1 MILIVESGSTKTDWI
16 ALDNQGNKVFSTQ
29 TLGLNPQSMSN
40 EILNER
46 IKNNYDIYKNRENV
60 AKIFFYGAGLGVKST
75 KERILKVFKLIFINS
90 EFDIKEDTYAA
101 VYSVSD
107 LGKPSIVNIIGTG
120 SNCTYFDGKEI
131 FQKVH
136 SLGYVLMDYASGNY
150 YGKYL
155 IRAYYFN
162 KMPKR
167 LREEFTEK
175 FDLSA
180 NTIKENLYRKEN
192 PNTYLASFAK
202 FIINNKSDSYFKDII
217 EKGLRRFIDYQIM
230 QYDNYK
236 SVDIHYVGSIA
247 YHLKEEITK
256 VGNEY
261 GLKTSKFVKKPIEGL
276 VNYHKN
282 LLISD

>member
-16 ALDNQGNKVFSTQ
+16 ALDNQGNTVFSTQ

-60 AKIFFYGAGLGVKST
+60 DKIFFYGAGLGVKST

-107 LGKPSIVNIIGTG
+107 PGKPSIVNIIGTG

-136 SLGYVLMDYASGNY
+136 SLGYVVMDYASGNY

-167 LREEFTEK
+167 LREEFTKK

-247 YHLKEEITK
+247 YCLKEEITK

-261 GLKTSKFVKKPIEGL
+261 GLKTSKFVKKPIVGL

>member
-1 MILIVESGSTKTDWI
+1 MILIVDSGSTKTDWI
-16 ALDNQGNKVFSTQ
+16 AIDNQGNEVFETQ
-29 TLGLNPQSMSN
+29 TRGLNPTMLSN

-46 IKNNYDIYKNRENV
+46 IRNNFDIYNNRDKVE
-60 AKIFFYGAGLGVKST
+60 KIYFYSAGLGVHST
-75 KERILKVFKLIFINS
+75 KQRILKVFKTIFKNS
-90 EFDIKEDTYAA
+90 DYDVKEDTYAA
-101 VYSVSD
+101 VYSVVD
-107 LGKPSIVNIIGTG
+107 KGVPAIVNIIGTG
-120 SNCTYFDGKEI
+120 SNCTYFDGNEI
-131 FQKVH
+131 SQKVN

-162 KMPKR
+162 KMPEK
-167 LREEFTEK
+167 LREEFNKK

-202 FIINNKSDSYFKDII
+202 FIIDNKSDSYFKDII
-217 EKGLRRFIDYQIM
+217 EKGLRRFIEYQIM
-230 QYDNYK
+230 QFDNYK
-236 SVDIHYVGSIA
+236 SVDIHYVGSIG
-247 YHLKEEITK
+247 YYLKEDIIK
-256 VGNEY
+256 VGKEY

-282 LLISD
+282 LLINN

>member
-1 MILIVESGSTKTDWI
+1 MILIVDSGSTKTDWI
-16 ALDNQGNKVFSTQ
+16 AIDNQGNEVFETQ
-29 TLGLNPQSMSN
+29 TRGLNPTMLSN

-46 IKNNYDIYKNRENV
+46 IRNNFDIYNNRDKVE
-60 AKIFFYGAGLGVKST
+60 KIYFYSAGLGVDST
-75 KERILKVFKLIFINS
+75 KQRILKVFKTIFKNS
-90 EFDIKEDTYAA
+90 DYDVKEDTYAA
-101 VYSVSD
+101 VYSVVD
-107 LGKPSIVNIIGTG
+107 KGVPAIVNIIGTG
-120 SNCTYFDGKEI
+120 SNCTYFDGNEI
-131 FQKVH
+131 SQKVN

-162 KMPKR
+162 KMPEK
-167 LREEFTEK
+167 LREEFNKK

-202 FIINNKSDSYFKDII
+202 FIIDNKTDSYFKDII
-217 EKGLRRFIDYQIM
+217 EKGLRRFIEYQIM
-230 QYDNYK
+230 QFDNYK
-236 SVDIHYVGSIA
+236 SVDIHYVGSIG
-247 YHLKEEITK
+247 YYLKEDIIK
-256 VGNEY
+256 VGKEY

-282 LLISD
+282 LLINN

>member
-60 AKIFFYGAGLGVKST
+60 DKIFFYGAGLGVKST

-217 EKGLRRFIDYQIM
+217 EKGIRRFIDYQIM

-247 YHLKEEITK
+247 YCLKEEITK

-261 GLKTSKFVKKPIEGL
+261 GLKTSKFVRKPIEGL

>member
-60 AKIFFYGAGLGVKST
+60 DKIFFYGAGLGVKST

-107 LGKPSIVNIIGTG
+107 PGKPSIVNIIGTG

-136 SLGYVLMDYASGNY
+136 SLGYVVMDYASGNY
-150 YGKYL
+150 YGK
-155 IRAYYFN
+155 
-162 KMPKR
+162 
-167 LREEFTEK
+167 
-175 FDLSA
+175 
-180 NTIKENLYRKEN
+180 
-192 PNTYLASFAK
+192 
-202 FIINNKSDSYFKDII
+202 
-217 EKGLRRFIDYQIM
+217 
-230 QYDNYK
+230 
-236 SVDIHYVGSIA
+236 
-247 YHLKEEITK
+247 
-256 VGNEY
+256 
-261 GLKTSKFVKKPIEGL
+261 
-276 VNYHKN
+276 
-282 LLISD
+282 

>member
-60 AKIFFYGAGLGVKST
+60 DKIFFYGTGLGVKST

-107 LGKPSIVNIIGTG
+107 PGKPSIVNIIGTG

-136 SLGYVLMDYASGNY
+136 SLGYVVMDYASGNY

-167 LREEFTEK
+167 LREEFTKK

-247 YHLKEEITK
+247 YCLKEEITK

-261 GLKTSKFVKKPIEGL
+261 GLKTSKFVKKPIVGL